1 MKKIFLF
8 LFAFL
13 LLNGVVYA
21 SDYNRDFDFLEAWET
36 NYIKPGETII
46 INVCKKGEPN
56 SKCPITT
63 NPEHYLDEEQKAEF
77 IDIYTHYWPLGGTN
91 YESDTWD
98 YGIVVKNLQ
107 KEDGTYYTVLE
118 STVDNWSLEEE
129 STITYKDKGCRFF
142 VKRFDGNF
150 IWDEK
155 NQHFYPATAEEVEE
169 SPYGFTG
176 FYLLSRSTG
185 TYELSIQVHGTQYS
199 GWRGMFMWDM
209 QLDEDHLTDDVWL
222 AEKILESRK
231 NEDIWVNDDLG
242 VCFAFYQDEE
252 KVSVC
257 DSDKYI
263 NLSRF
268 DEAIKSGG
276 LPKVV
281 FKPLLIYEDGKLRIP
296 DEGEEP
302 NALVMAYFR
311 EDWSTEYPGDGW
323 LKTAAMSVFKYDPD
337 SPWPLYAEKKY
348 AYEYRVPLTL
358 VEDMAIKYIYFDNN
372 SEETLPPVVEPN
384 PPIEEPVT
392 PPVDNPTEDNP
403 ENPPVDNPVE
413 KPENPPVDNPT
424 EDNPE
429 KPPVDNPAEKPT
441 TPPEDNKEEE
451 KTPVEKIDYK
461 TDNVEVKGF
470 EGDLTIFAA
479 PSTEE
484 EKNKIAEDLK
494 HLDNFEIA
502 ESYDISFKKGGA
514 SVKEFDDY
522 IEVKLSIPA
531 KYKEGYDLYVFRE
544 HDGVLEQLEFEI
556 INGSVVVKSNKFST
570 FTIVA
575 KKKESGNSGNNSNN
589 SNNNENSNYDSSNDT
604 NNNSNV
610 TTPASRRPVVNTSVR
625 KY

>member
-1 MKKIFLF
+1 MQIP
-8 LFAFL
+8 
-13 LLNGVVYA
+13 
-21 SDYNRDFDFLEAWET
+21 DE
-36 NYIKPGETII
+36 
-46 INVCKKGEPN
+46 
-56 SKCPITT
+56 
-63 NPEHYLDEEQKAEF
+63 YLDRSTDIGKEILDSRAFE
-77 IDIYTHYWPLGGTN
+77 DIY
-91 YESDTWD
+91 
-98 YGIVVKNLQ
+98 
-107 KEDGTYYTVLE
+107 
-118 STVDNWSLEEE
+118 
-129 STITYKDKGCRFF
+129 
-142 VKRFDGNF
+142 
-150 IWDEK
+150 
-155 NQHFYPATAEEVEE
+155 
-169 SPYGFTG
+169 
-176 FYLLSRSTG
+176 
-185 TYELSIQVHGTQYS
+185 
-199 GWRGMFMWDM
+199 
-209 QLDEDHLTDDVWL
+209 
-222 AEKILESRK
+222 
-231 NEDIWVNDDLG
+231 VNDEYG
-242 VCFAFYQDEE
+242 VCFSAYQDEE
-252 KVSVC
+252 KLSTC

-263 NLSRF
+263 NFTRA
-268 DEAIKSGG
+268 DEYIKSGS
-276 LPKVV
+276 LPKVMYD
-281 FKPLLIYEDGKLRIP
+281 PLLIYEDGKLRVP
-296 DEGEEP
+296 EEGEEP
-302 NALVMAYFR
+302 NAFIVVVYSEQYNM
-311 EDWSTEYPGDGW
+311 EDGHFMKVT
-323 LKTAAMSVFKYDPD
+323 MNINKYDPNKK
-337 SPWPLYAEKKY
+337 WPLIEETHDYYEKDI
-348 AYEYRVPLTL
+348 PLTL
-358 VEDMAIKYIYFDNN
+358 AEDMGVKYIYFNN
-372 SEETLPPVVEPN
+372 NPEEVLPPVVEPN

-403 ENPPVDNPVE
+403 ENPPVDNPVEEPESSSVDNPVE

-451 KTPVEKIDYK
+451 KIPVEKIDYK

-589 SNNNENSNYDSSNDT
+589 NNNNNNNSNNNENSNSDSSNDT